1 MATETPLPAEDLA
14 LLDRVAGRI
23 ADLKLETAAILTIES
38 ALPLSVVAGQA
49 MLFFE
54 PLVAAFL
61 RLPDY
66 RRFARLVE
74 NRDALAILV
83 QRIEDRADERET
95 RKRAEKANQGTT
107 ASSSSASKSRAE
119 RSE

>member
-1 MATETPLPAEDLA
+1 MATEPALPPEDLE
-14 LLDRVAGRI
+14 LLDRVAGRLV
-23 ADLKLETAAILTIES
+23 DLKLETPAILTIES
-38 ALPLSVVAGQA
+38 ALPLSVVAGQS

-74 NRDALAILV
+74 DRGALEVLV
-83 QRIEDRADERET
+83 QRIETKAEERET
-95 RKRAEKANQGTT
+95 RRRAARPG
-107 ASSSSASKSRAE
+107 AGGA
-119 RSE
+119 

>member
-1 MATETPLPAEDLA
+1 MATEAPLPSEDLE
-14 LLDRVAGRI
+14 LLDRVAGRV
-23 ADLKLETAAILTIES
+23 ADLRLETAAILTIES
-38 ALPLSVVAGQA
+38 TLPLSVVAGQA

-74 NRDALAILV
+74 NRDALELLV
-83 QRIEDRADERET
+83 QRIEDHTDEREK
-95 RKRAEKANQGTT
+95 RKRAEKAK
-107 ASSSSASKSRAE
+107 A
-119 RSE
+119 

>member
-1 MATETPLPAEDLA
+1 MATEPELSSDDLE
-14 LLDRVAGRI
+14 LLDRVARR
-23 ADLKLETAAILTIES
+23 LVELRLETPAILTIES

-74 NRDALAILV
+74 DRGALEILA
-83 QRIEDRADERET
+83 QRIEDRAEE
-95 RKRAEKANQGTT
+95 
-107 ASSSSASKSRAE
+107 RAE
-119 RSE
+119 RRRAESGARRAPR